1 MYKLVLALALGV
13 ATAFTPAPVARS
25 ATRLAG
31 AKDDLVDLAESN
43 TDALGA
49 AIGFWDPLGASN
61 LDFWGLGEEGTIGY
75 LRHAEIKHG
84 ESSTPVAPPLLSSP
98 ASFPSVIPRILW
110 GLNATC
116 TSGLTVLL
124 LVSPSAQAASPW
136 LVSSASA
143 LSARTS

>member
-49 AIGFWDPLGASN
+49 AIGLWVAADDGLPETPPCPL
-61 LDFWGLGEEGTIGY
+61 
-75 LRHAEIKHG
+75 R
-84 ESSTPVAPPLLSSP
+84 
-98 ASFPSVIPRILW
+98 
-110 GLNATC
+110 
-116 TSGLTVLL
+116 
-124 LVSPSAQAASPW
+124 
-136 LVSSASA
+136 
-143 LSARTS
+143 

>member
-1 MYKLVLALALGV
+1 MKTVPILLKTFRLTLITDQIDPSNTMYKLVLALALGV

-84 ESSTPVAPPLLSSP
+84 ESSTPRCFPLP
-98 ASFPSVIPRILW
+98 RPFPSVIPRILSFF
-110 GLNATC
+110 G
-116 TSGLTVLL
+116 GG
-124 LVSPSAQAASPW
+124 
-136 LVSSASA
+136 
-143 LSARTS
+143 

>member
-84 ESSTPVAPPLLSSP
+84 ESSTPRCFPLP
-98 ASFPSVIPRILW
+98 RPFPSVIPRILSFF
-110 GLNATC
+110 G
-116 TSGLTVLL
+116 GGG
-124 LVSPSAQAASPW
+124 
-136 LVSSASA
+136 
-143 LSARTS
+143 